1 VPAAHR
7 PVVDGAVAL
16 GHAMVRFDEDA
27 HLNDAAASK
36 RVGRASRPS
45 PRRRLSPKIS
55 PQAEHGLF
63 EVTNMPGA
71 LITGGDEAEGEAG
84 RERRPGDFDHRAL

>member
-1 VPAAHR
+1 
-7 PVVDGAVAL
+7 VVDGAVAL

-63 EVTNMPGA
+63 EVMPAA
-71 LITGGDEAEGEAG
+71 LITGGDEAEHEASAKG
-84 RERRPGDFDHRAL
+84 GPGISIIEL